1 MEPIMIAGRVRP
13 FLVGLM
19 LCQLRRVQKLRA
31 IPRFRSRPGET
42 IGR

>member
-19 LCQLRRVQKLRA
+19 LCQLRRVQKLR
-31 IPRFRSRPGET
+31 RFRSRPGET
-42 IGR
+42 MGR